1 MLNIALAL
9 VCLPLAVM
17 LARAARRA
25 SAGEHARALAHR
37 VRWKLPAAPRARLAH
52 ALADADVQ
60 LAPEQAIEL
69 SAGVL
74 AASALLAAAMTPVL
88 VAPVVVG
95 GVIAAVVALRLAR
108 GRRERRV
115 ELALPAALELI
126 AAHLRAGGTVVEG
139 VAALAD
145 GDSPLAA
152 DLGRVRVRTELGL
165 DLSGALAIWPAE
177 RPLPDVR
184 AAAGA
189 LAVASSLGGR
199 SADALD
205 SLARSLRERQG
216 AVAEA
221 VALSAQAR
229 LSALVVGLGPIG
241 FLCFSAIVDPS
252 STKVLFATGVGRAC
266 LLVGIS
272 CEALGAWWMHRIVT
286 AEP

>member
-1 MLNIALAL
+1 MLSVAVVLI
-9 VCLPLAVM
+9 CLPLAVA

-25 SAGEHARALAHR
+25 SAGEHARALAPQSK
-37 VRWKLPAAPRARLAH
+37 WKLPAAPRARLVR
-52 ALADADVQ
+52 ALADADVR

-74 AASALLAAAMTPVL
+74 AGAGVFAAAIAPVL
-88 VAPVVVG
+88 VAPAVIG
-95 GVIAAVVALRLAR
+95 GVIAIFVALRLAR

-115 ELALPAALELI
+115 ELALSGALELI
-126 AAHLRAGGTVVEG
+126 AAQLRAGGTVVEG

-145 GDSPLAA
+145 GDTPLAA
-152 DLGRVRVRTELGL
+152 DLAHVRVRTELGL
-165 DLSGALAIWPAE
+165 DLGGALAIWPIE

-205 SLARSLRERQG
+205 SLARSFRERLG

-221 VALSAQAR
+221 TALSAQAR
-229 LSALVVGLGPIG
+229 LSALVVGLGPVG
-241 FLCFSAIVDPS
+241 YLCFSAIVDPS
-252 STKVLFATGVGRAC
+252 STKVLFATSIGRVC
-266 LLVGIS
+266 LLAGIG

>member
-1 MLNIALAL
+1 MLSVAVPLI
-9 VCLPLAVM
+9 CLPLAAM
-17 LARAARRA
+17 LLRAAGRA
-25 SAGEHARALAHR
+25 SAGERARALAPR
-37 VRWKLPAAPRARLAH
+37 AKWKLPAALRARLAR
-52 ALADADVQ
+52 ALADADVR
-60 LAPEQAIEL
+60 LGPEQAIEL

-74 AASALLAAAMTPVL
+74 GAAALLAAAMAPVL
-88 VAPVVVG
+88 VAPVVIG

-115 ELALPAALELI
+115 ELALPGALELI
-126 AAHLRAGGTVVEG
+126 AAQLRAGGTVVEG

-165 DLSGALAIWPAE
+165 DLGGALAIWPAE
-177 RPLPDVR
+177 RPLLDVR

-189 LAVASSLGGR
+189 LTVASSLGGR

-205 SLARSLRERQG
+205 SLARSFRERQG

-221 VALSAQAR
+221 TALSAQAR
-229 LSALVVGLGPIG
+229 LSALVVGFGPVG

-252 STKVLFATGVGRAC
+252 STTVLFATGLGRVCLVVG
-266 LLVGIS
+266 LG

>member
-1 MLNIALAL
+1 MLG
-9 VCLPLAVM
+9 
-17 LARAARRA
+17 AA
-25 SAGEHARALAHR
+25 
-37 VRWKLPAAPRARLAH
+37 
-52 ALADADVQ
+52 
-60 LAPEQAIEL
+60 
-69 SAGVL
+69 
-74 AASALLAAAMTPVL
+74 ALLAAAMAPVL
-88 VAPVVVG
+88 VAPVVIG

-115 ELALPAALELI
+115 ELALPGALELI
-126 AAHLRAGGTVVEG
+126 AAQLHAGGTVVEG

-152 DLGRVRVRTELGL
+152 DLGRVRVRSELGL

-199 SADALD
+199 SAGALD
-205 SLARSLRERQG
+205 SLARSFRERQG

-221 VALSAQAR
+221 TALSAQAR
-229 LSALVVGLGPIG
+229 LSALVVGLGPVG

-252 STKVLFATGVGRAC
+252 STKVLFATGVGRVC
-266 LLVGIS
+266 LLVGLG

>member
-1 MLNIALAL
+1 MLNVAMVLI
-9 VCLPLAVM
+9 CLPTAVM

-25 SAGEHARALAHR
+25 SASEHARALAPR
-37 VRWKLPAAPRARLAH
+37 AKWKLPAAARMRLAR
-52 ALADADVQ
+52 ALADADVR

-74 AASALLAAAMTPVL
+74 AAVAVFAAAIAPVL

-95 GVIAAVVALRLAR
+95 GVIATFVALRLAR

-115 ELALPAALELI
+115 ELALPGALELI
-126 AAHLRAGGTVVEG
+126 AAQLRAGGTVVEG

-152 DLGRVRVRTELGL
+152 DLGHVRVRTELGL
-165 DLSGALAIWPAE
+165 DLSGALAIWPVE

-189 LAVASSLGGR
+189 LAVAASLGGR

-205 SLARSLRERQG
+205 SLARSFRERLG

-221 VALSAQAR
+221 TALSAQAR
-229 LSALVVGLGPIG
+229 LSALVVGLGPVG

-252 STKVLFATGVGRAC
+252 STKVLFATSVGRVC
-266 LLVGIS
+266 LLVGIG
-272 CEALGAWWMHRIVT
+272 CEALGAWWMRRIVA